1 MRGSAKAHHII
12 MENESQTNAGPDPVA
27 TPVYSEP
34 PSSEIPVRKKL
45 LAPMWHTV
53 LMIAI
58 VLGNSAF
65 TAYVTSKVM
74 RGPHTV
80 SGSEKYA
87 SYIASIVLELFLL
100 AILWIGLRLRNTS
113 VRQLIG
119 GEWHSPEDFLIDVA
133 IAIGFAISAY
143 FVLGGLS
150 YAMGMAKTNQL
161 EDTKK
166 LASMLAPHSWGAL
179 VVFLLLSATAGFV
192 EELIFRGYLQGQ
204 IAAFSGNIFVGV
216 VVSALVFGGGHGYE
230 GTRRMLL
237 IFIFGLMFS
246 ALTLW
251 RKNLRSAMMGHAFF
265 DAAQGVLLF
274 FVTRSGLLKTH

>member
-1 MRGSAKAHHII
+1 MQ
-12 MENESQTNAGPDPVA
+12 NESQTNPGSDPVT

-34 PSSEIPVRKKL
+34 TSVEPPGGRKL
-45 LAPMWHTV
+45 LAPIWHTLV
-53 LMIAI
+53 MIVI

-65 TAYVTSKVM
+65 TAYAASKVM
-74 RGPHTV
+74 RGAHSV
-80 SGSEKYA
+80 SGTEKYF
-87 SYIASIVLELFLL
+87 SYVASIVLELFLL
-100 AILWIGLRLRNTS
+100 VILWFGLRLRNTS
-113 VRQLIG
+113 IRQLIG
-119 GEWHSPEDFLIDVA
+119 GKWSSPEDFLIDVA
-133 IAIGFAISAY
+133 IGIGFAVVAY

-150 YAMGMAKTNQL
+150 YAMGMAKASQL
-161 EDTKK
+161 ESSKK
-166 LASMLAPHSWGAL
+166 LASMLAPQSWGAL
-179 VVFLLLSATAGFV
+179 MVFLLLTAVAGFV

-204 IAAFSGNIFVGV
+204 IAAFSGNIYLGV